1 MFRPTQWHT
10 IGYIL
15 ADIALSHVK
24 SVCYIISLIS
34 IFLLIYYTEL
44 SFIIM
49 ANNTYVSEPI
59 PLWYVGVVVSVLYPV
74 ALTAIVANVYV
85 LVITIR
91 SRLSRDNTG
100 LVITSM
106 AVNDLLTGIFGFE
119 FSITMWKT
127 DNSWTYCKIQLALTL
142 LLVQVSICHI
152 LLMNIERYIYIL
164 HPFIYQRFF
173 TRTTTLLCIASLWMS
188 SFSCFILVNVPGH
201 QSISCFYGSS
211 SIALS
216 LVGFSITVILP
227 ILSVGVMFFRT
238 YRTVSKQ
245 TCMIHQQLASVQPS
259 PNVPLKHP
267 PQKNIIKM
275 IATIMLAFLMTWF
288 PAQLIPI
295 ICEALNVGVDVLLNT
310 IIPWSIIMLFINAA
324 INPFLYVVYNPRY
337 KKAMMCK
344 RRKHRTRNGHSHI
357 VSSVMSCLGY
367 WFRKYKS
374 LCVLI
379 ARVLIFVDIIFCWL

>member
-1 MFRPTQWHT
+1 
-10 IGYIL
+10 
-15 ADIALSHVK
+15 
-24 SVCYIISLIS
+24 
-34 IFLLIYYTEL
+34 
-44 SFIIM
+44 M

-59 PLWYVGVVVSVLYPV
+59 PHWYVGVVVSVLYPV

-127 DNSWTYCKIQLALTL
+127 DNSTTYCKIQLALIMIMI
-142 LLVQVSICHI
+142 QDSICHI

-173 TRTTTLLCIASLWMS
+173 TRTTTLLCIAGIWMS
-188 SFSCFILVNVPGH
+188 SFTCFIIVNIPGYH
-201 QSISCFYGSS
+201 SVSCFYAAS
-211 SIALS
+211 SIEFSLLS
-216 LVGFSITVILP
+216 FSLTVILP
-227 ILSVGVMFFRT
+227 VVSVGIMFFRT
-238 YRTVSKQ
+238 YRAVSKQ
-245 TCMIHQQLASVQPS
+245 ACKIHQQIVSVQQSNATLKQS
-259 PNVPLKHP
+259 PH
-267 PQKNIIKM
+267 KNIIKM

-310 IIPWSIIMLFINAA
+310 IMPWSIIMLFINAA

-337 KKAMMCK
+337 KKAMMCI
-344 RRKHRTRNGHSHI
+344 RGKHRTRTSHI
-357 VSSVMSCLGY
+357 FIVSCGQ
-367 WFRKYKS
+367 
-374 LCVLI
+374 
-379 ARVLIFVDIIFCWL
+379 